1 MRGRARFLPQEK
13 GALPLKPA
21 SQIINE
27 TKTGPSLEETAPFR
41 IVGAVVDAGK
51 RGTGAAGTAPNA
63 AIVAAPCPML
73 LCFER
78 RKVRGPRLSKSVWGG
93 EFEERPACCRRQKG
107 PFLLNIFVP

>member
-1 MRGRARFLPQEK
+1 MCFSRPVLNKAHWRRARFLPQEK

-63 AIVAAPCPML
+63 AFVAAPRPML

-78 RKVRGPRLSKSVWGG
+78 RKVRGRLSKSVWGG
-93 EFEERPACCRRQKG
+93 
-107 PFLLNIFVP
+107 V